1 MNVGLILL
9 VIGAGVLVGVLSA
22 LFGVGGGLLMVPFIV
37 IVLDESQHLAEGTS
51 LAVIVPTAIAGVF
64 AYRNS
69 DLVQMGRAALV
80 AVGGIVGA
88 LAGAEMALG
97 LAGDSLRRAFG
108 VFLSVMGARL
118 VIQGLRSLRTPTSS
132 GPRKGLRPS
141 GE

>member
-51 LAVIVPTAIAGVF
+51 LAVIVPTAIAGVY

-69 DLVQMGRAALV
+69 DLVQMGRAAFV

-118 VIQGLRSLRTPTSS
+118 VIQGLRSLRTPD
-132 GPRKGLRPS
+132 
-141 GE
+141 